1 MISFFEGGGIAIG
14 VDYGYTP
21 EKRTTQTVIIRTEKR
36 IFDEGTPE
44 EREEDFA
51 ITEEQEAVIPAT
63 GRPDCIFVSPLD
75 VPEGKTPILRETEE
89 GFGVDFIPTK

>member
-14 VDYGYTP
+14 VDYRYTP
-21 EKRTTQTVIIRTEKR
+21 EEKTIQTVIIRTEKR

-51 ITEEQEAVIPAT
+51 VTEEQETIIPAT
-63 GRPDCIFVSPLD
+63 GRPNCIFFSPLD
-75 VPEGKTPILRETEE
+75 VPEGKTPLLRETEE
-89 GFGVDFIPTK
+89 GFEVDFVKIK